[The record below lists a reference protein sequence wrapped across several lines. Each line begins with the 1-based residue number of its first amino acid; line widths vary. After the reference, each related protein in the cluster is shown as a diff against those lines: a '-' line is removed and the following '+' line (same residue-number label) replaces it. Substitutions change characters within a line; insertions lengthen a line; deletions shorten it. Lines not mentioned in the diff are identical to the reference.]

1 MRAMSVLEEI
11 MTTMSSNSQSGALLA
26 GPPGA
31 TGGEFDD
38 ILIWLSPS
46 ILYNR
51 ILSGGL

>member
-31 TGGEFDD
+31 GSTQPDAAGVGVR
-38 ILIWLSPS
+38 L
-46 ILYNR
+46 
-51 ILSGGL
+51 